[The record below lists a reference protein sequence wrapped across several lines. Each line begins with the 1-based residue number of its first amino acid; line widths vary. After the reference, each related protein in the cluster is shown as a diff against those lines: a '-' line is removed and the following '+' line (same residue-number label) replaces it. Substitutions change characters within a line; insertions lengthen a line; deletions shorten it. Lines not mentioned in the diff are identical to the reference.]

1 MAERKST
8 RAINARKKAVEA
20 ARAFQEREERLL
32 SLAEDFFKISE
43 SNGTA
48 AIEKKIVELR
58 QQLVQAEKASEAE
71 QAKVIARFKEESV
84 NNSEIASRLDL
95 SVAEVRKSVAEVR
108 KLAKLKEPTQ
118 TDQSTDE
125 RKDDES

>member
-20 ARAFQEREERLL
+20 AKTFQEREERLL

-58 QQLVQAEKASEAE
+58 QQLVQVEKASEVE

-95 SVAEVRKSVAEVR
+95 SVAEVRK
-108 KLAKLKEPTQ
+108 LAKLKEPTQ
-118 TDQSTDE
+118 TDQPTDE

>member
-1 MAERKST
+1 M
-8 RAINARKKAVEA
+8 
-20 ARAFQEREERLL
+20 

-58 QQLVQAEKASEAE
+58 QQLVQAEKASEVE

-95 SVAEVRKSVAEVR
+95 SVAEVRK
-108 KLAKLKEPTQ
+108 LAKHKEPTQ